1 MKDDDDNWRKA
12 VAVFNELKL
21 LVCRPIRWQLKSRR
35 VNYYPASGTVTDDR
49 FPRALPEHGL
59 EALRRYLTRARE
71 RVPHAAR
78 PKPMATEAAL
88 CDLVVEVSAPSHG
101 NTGPHDLIFEN
112 PQPRAAFRRTLSL
125 ILTVGFAIFTI

>member
-21 LVCRPIRWQLKSRR
+21 LVCRPIRWQLKADALTTTRQ
-35 VNYYPASGTVTDDR
+35 VEPVTDDH

-59 EALRRYLTRARE
+59 EALRRYLTRGRE

-112 PQPRAAFRRTLSL
+112 PPKGTGQLRYRGPLC
-125 ILTVGFAIFTI
+125 